1 MIESFSGEHRFL
13 SNFWP
18 SPIKVRGMMFPT
30 VEHAYQAIKTTD
42 EAIRKEIS
50 ELPTPG
56 KAKRFGKT
64 LTLRSDWEIIK
75 LKVMEALVTAKFKN
89 KKLRAQLLSTGDEII
104 QEGNLWGDTF
114 WGVCRG
120 KGENHLG
127 QILMKVRAELRSNQK
142 D

>member
-18 SPIKVRGMMFPT
+18 SPVKVKGVMFPT

-56 KAKRFGKT
+56 KAKRFGKK

-75 LKVMEALVTAKFKN
+75 LKVMEALVTAKFKD
-89 KKLRAQLLSTGDEII
+89 KALAGMLLATGDEVI
-104 QEGNLWGDTF
+104 QEGNNWNDTF

-120 KGENHLG
+120 KGENYLG
-127 QILMKVRAELRSNQK
+127 KILMKVRAELRSK
-142 D
+142 ITV